1 MNKMI
6 HDDIIDYLDC
16 HNDKLAKMGKK
27 ELGPHNVLWG
37 DKVGF
42 LMLQKA
48 IMNDYW
54 ADAEKDRAWPSW
66 KVDMVMSKLYYC
78 WVKLLEK
85 EER

>member
-1 MNKMI
+1 MDL
-6 HDDIIDYLDC
+6 DDCKGDQF
-16 HNDKLAKMGKK
+16 AEMGKK
-27 ELGPHNVLWG
+27 HLDVNNVNWG

-54 ADAEKDRAWPSW
+54 ADRQKGRGWPAW

-85 EER
+85 ENY

>member
-1 MNKMI
+1 MDL
-6 HDDIIDYLDC
+6 DDCKGDL
-16 HNDKLAKMGKK
+16 LAEMGKK
-27 ELGPHNVLWG
+27 HLDINNVNWG

-54 ADAEKDRAWPSW
+54 ADAKKNVDWPAW
-66 KVDMVMSKLYYC
+66 KVDLVMSKLYYC

-85 EER
+85 EEE